1 MFKRGLVSI
10 LAMVPWL
17 FAATPAIH
25 ADSVNCSIT
34 GGFASLEGM
43 IPNQVG
49 GCLTNPYKI
58 SNGNTVQE
66 TVGGLLSWNPS
77 DNMPKFT
84 DGRTTWVLGPNGVQ
98 SRANGDRFSYEA
110 PDTQVAGVVITD
122 QPAPNVTGCVKNA
135 INADGLDHPI
145 NVAVVLTN
153 AGGGNAN
160 C

>member
-25 ADSVNCSIT
+25 ADGLHCSINM
-34 GGFASLEGM
+34 GFANLTAM
-43 IPNQVG
+43 IPDQVG
-49 GCLTNPYKI
+49 GCLTDPYQI
-58 SNGNTVQE
+58 SNGNTVQQ
-66 TVGGLLSWNPS
+66 TVGGLLSFNPS
-77 DNMPKFT
+77 DSMPKFT
-84 DGRTTWVLGPNGVQ
+84 DGTNTWVLGPDGVQ
-98 SRANGDRFSYEA
+98 ERPNGQRFSYEA

-122 QPAPNVTGCVKNA
+122 QPTANVTGCLTSA
-135 INADGLDHPI
+135 INGDGLNHPI
-145 NVAVVLTN
+145 SISVVLTN